1 VIGTGVPVC
10 GGTVSGM
17 SSSFRTRLRSGE
29 RLIAPLVTLNSP
41 AAVELLAEVGFDW
54 LFIDAEHSPLDTAQ
68 MQALMQAAATTPCV
82 VRLSASDE
90 MHVKRA
96 LDIGAAGIIAPQVN
110 SVEHAQRIVQAAK
123 YAPAGQ
129 RGLGVA
135 RAHRYGLRIRE
146 YMQSANDE
154 TAVIV
159 QAEHRDAV
167 GHIEEIVRVD
177 GVDGV
182 LIGPYDLSASLG
194 RPGAVDHPEI
204 REAIARVRKACQSA
218 NLPIGIFGLTAD
230 AVKPY
235 IEEGFTM
242 IVAGVDTVLL
252 GNASSALLN
261 SVRAIQPRSPVETR

>member
-1 VIGTGVPVC
+1 
-10 GGTVSGM
+10 M
-17 SSSFRTRLRSGE
+17 STSFRARLRSGE

-41 AAVELLAEVGFDW
+41 PVVELLAEAGFDW

-68 MQALMQAAATTPCV
+68 MQALMQAAGATPCV

-110 SVEHAQRIVQAAK
+110 SVEHARRMVEAAK

-129 RGLGVA
+129 RGLGIA
-135 RAHRYGLRIRE
+135 RAHRYGLRVRE
-146 YMQSANDE
+146 YMQSANDD

-167 GHIEEIVRVD
+167 ERIDDIVRVE

-194 RPGAVDHPEI
+194 RPGAVDHPDV
-204 REAIARVRKACQSA
+204 RQAIARVREACRAA
-218 NLPIGIFGLTAD
+218 NIPIGIFGLTAD

-235 IEEGFTM
+235 IEQGFTM
-242 IVAGVDTVLL
+242 IVAGVDTVFIA
-252 GNASSALLN
+252 NASSALL
-261 SVRAIQPRSPVETR
+261 SEVRAIERNTTVETR

>member
-1 VIGTGVPVC
+1 MPT
-10 GGTVSGM
+10 
-17 SSSFRTRLRSGE
+17 SFRMRLRSGE
-29 RLIAPLVTLNSP
+29 RLIAPLLTLNSP
-41 AAVELLAEVGFDW
+41 AVVELLAEIGFDW

-68 MQALMQAAATTPCV
+68 MQALMQAAGATPCV
-82 VRLSASDE
+82 VRLSASDD

-123 YAPAGQ
+123 YAPVGQ
-129 RGLGVA
+129 RGLGIA
-135 RAHRYGLRIRE
+135 RAHRYGLRVRE
-146 YMQSANDE
+146 YMQSANDD

-159 QAEHRDAV
+159 QAEHRDAIA
-167 GHIEEIVRVD
+167 HIHQIVRVD

-194 RPGAVDHPEI
+194 RPGAVDHPEV
-204 REAIARVRKACQSA
+204 RDAIARVRDACRA
-218 NLPIGIFGLTAD
+218 VNIPIGIFGVTAD

-235 IEEGFTM
+235 IEQGFTM

-252 GNASSALLN
+252 AHASSALLTA
-261 SVRAIQPRSPVETR
+261 VREIRRDTPVETR